1 MQILAVACVICLTPT
16 EQSLI
21 IRNMKKKDEL
31 KEERILNAAVALI
44 AEDGIAGLSMSKLT
58 KASGVPHASIYT
70 YFDSKDE
77 LLRQVYAYTIKKM
90 CCYVM
95 DGFDDSLS
103 VQDCLWEYCLR
114 FVDYMETHTDAYL
127 VYEQFMSSPLS
138 KQLQL
143 ENVTDAFSPMYGFV
157 EKAQKEGLIKLT
169 LHPIVVLSYF
179 TLPLAGII
187 KGKIFW
193 GNPSGDFVYRLLFE
207 ASWDAV
213 RVHK

>member
-1 MQILAVACVICLTPT
+1 MQILAVVCVICLTPT

-31 KEERILNAAVALI
+31 KEERILNSAIALI
-44 AEDGIAGLSMSKLT
+44 AEAGIAGLSMSKLA
-58 KASGVPHASIYT
+58 KASGIPHASIYT
-70 YFDSKDE
+70 YFVSKEE
-77 LLRQVYAYTIKKM
+77 LLRQVYVYTISKM
-90 CCYVM
+90 CCFVM
-95 DGFDDSLS
+95 EGFDDSLS
-103 VQDCLWEYCLR
+103 VKECLWDYCMR
-114 FVDYMETHTDAYL
+114 FVDYMESHTDAYL

-138 KQLQL
+138 RQLQL

-157 EKAQKEGLIKLT
+157 EKAQRDGYIKLT

-187 KGKIFW
+187 KGKILW
-193 GNPSGDFVYRLLFE
+193 DNPSGDFVYRLLFE

-213 RVHK
+213 RIHK